1 VSVQEALELYT
12 VNAAR
17 IAFQESDRGSL
28 QVGKLGDFVVLGED
42 PFEVEPG
49 HIKDVGV
56 EMTVIGGD
64 VVHPPG

>member
-1 VSVQEALELYT
+1 
-12 VNAAR
+12 
-17 IAFQESDRGSL
+17 
-28 QVGKLGDFVVLGED
+28 VLAED